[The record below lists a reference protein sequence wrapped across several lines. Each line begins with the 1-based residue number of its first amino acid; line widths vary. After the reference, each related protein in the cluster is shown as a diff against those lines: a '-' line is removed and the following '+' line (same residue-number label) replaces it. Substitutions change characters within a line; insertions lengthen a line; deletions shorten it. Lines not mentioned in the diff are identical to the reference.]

1 MSRYFSGIT
10 PSSAKGLHLGNYLG
24 AVQQHVALQGQGE
37 TIYFIANLHSLNT
50 VYDPALVASNTLNTY
65 IDWLAL
71 GLDPA
76 KSIIFVQSDIPAIPQ
91 LQTILNNCVTL
102 AEMKRMHAFKDKLAE
117 NADTDTISMGLF
129 NYPILMSADILAFEP
144 DFVPVGED
152 QAQHLEICR
161 EMARTFN
168 NRYGDI
174 LKIPELKLHKT
185 TARVLGNDGER
196 KMGKSLGND
205 LTIFAEEKEVRQ
217 QIFATIT
224 DRNRIHPTD
233 PGDPDKNVIFSWMR
247 MLDFD
252 REKQADYEARYRAGT
267 VGDVEVKKVFYEH
280 FLDYFKTHRARRTE
294 LEKDE
299 ASIRQIMAQA
309 AAQANQIA
317 EEVLAKVR
325 TAVGVE

>member
-1 MSRYFSGIT
+1 MSRYFSGIN

-24 AVQQHVALQGQGE
+24 AVQQHVALQGQGK

-50 VYDPALVASNTLNTY
+50 VHDPALVASNTLNTY

-71 GLDPA
+71 GLDTEQ
-76 KSIIFVQSDIPAIPQ
+76 SIFFVESDIPAIPQ
-91 LQTILNNCVTL
+91 LQAVLNNCVTL
-102 AEMKRMHAFKDKLAE
+102 AEMKRMHAYKDKLGVD
-117 NADTDTISMGLF
+117 ADIDTINMGLF
-129 NYPILMSADILAFEP
+129 NYPILMAADILAFEP

-152 QAQHLEICR
+152 QQQHVEICR
-161 EMARTFN
+161 EIARTFN
-168 NRYGDI
+168 LRYGDI
-174 LKIPELKLHKT
+174 LVIPELRLHKE

-196 KMGKSLGND
+196 KMSKSLGND
-205 LTIFAEEKEVRQ
+205 IPIFAEEKVVRQ

-252 REKQADYEARYRAGT
+252 GGKQADYEARYRAGT
-267 VGDVEVKKVFYEH
+267 VGDVEIKKDFYEH
-280 FLDYFKTHRARRTE
+280 FLTYFKAHRHKRAE

-299 ASIRQIMAQA
+299 PAIREMMSAG
-309 AAQANQIA
+309 AAQANAIA
-317 EEVLAKVR
+317 EGVLARVR
-325 TAVGVE
+325 QAIGVA